1 MKAFLKY
8 ITFFAC
14 CILFHSF
21 GEREKMVG
29 KEYTFQI
36 LPESFILIN
45 GSSNVNKF
53 SCRVNRPSYVTPLK
67 LNILSDYSVRMNGS
81 IKVNVAEFD
90 CKHRVLTNDLRK
102 TLKEETHKQMTVYFA
117 SLDQLPLDS
126 RKEQVINGTILIELA
141 GIKKAFNVPLVF
153 IQTEEGKFQLKG
165 SRSFSFEDFSLEPPK
180 KAGGIIK
187 VKNDF
192 NTTFVLNL
200 KRS

>member
-1 MKAFLKY
+1 MKVALKY
-8 ITFFAC
+8 IVLFAC
-14 CILFHSF
+14 CMLFHSF

-36 LPESFILIN
+36 LPQSFIIIN

-53 SCRVNRPSYVTPLK
+53 SCRVNRPADVTPLK
-67 LNILSDYSVRMNGS
+67 LNIQRDYSVKMNGS
-81 IKVNVAEFD
+81 IKVNVGEFD
-90 CKHRVLTNDLRK
+90 CKHRVLTSDLRK
-102 TLKEETHKQMTVYFA
+102 TLKEDVHKQMTVYFA

-126 RKEQVINGTILIELA
+126 RKAQTINGTVLIELA
-141 GIKKAFNVPLVF
+141 GVKKAFSVPLVF
-153 IQTEEGKFQLKG
+153 IQIDDENFQLKG

-180 KAGGIIK
+180 KVGGMIK

-200 KRS
+200 KQS